1 MASRINPTEWKLL
14 IGFMAFVDIG
24 QLILDGFVIGLVT
37 NRIIDL
43 IIGFLLPV
51 YFFFRGIS
59 IFTLKRAG
67 AFFGTLGLEAL
78 VIGDG
83 LPLWTL
89 DVIYMYYSVKG
100 ESALTETT
108 GVISTVRSF
117 DRRIKRLP
125 QNKDTVVQ

>member
-1 MASRINPTEWKLL
+1 MASRINKTEWKLL

-24 QLILDGFVIGLVT
+24 QLILDGFVIGLVA

-43 IIGFLLPV
+43 TIGFLLPI
-51 YFFFRGIS
+51 YFFFRGVS
-59 IFTLKRAG
+59 MLTLKRAG
-67 AFFGTLGLEAL
+67 AFLGVLGLETL

-100 ESALTETT
+100 ESAIAETA
-108 GVISTVRSF
+108 GVVSTVRSF